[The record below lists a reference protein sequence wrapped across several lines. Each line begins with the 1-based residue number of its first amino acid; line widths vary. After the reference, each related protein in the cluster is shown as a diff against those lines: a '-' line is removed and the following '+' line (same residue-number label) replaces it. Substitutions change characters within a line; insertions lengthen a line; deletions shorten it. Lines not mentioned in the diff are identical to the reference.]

1 LISLTNP
8 QSSPNLRLISSA
20 AVKTGFIDKLIERLG
35 RVRPEEA
42 RAHLLRV
49 VREKGFLE
57 TIFNA
62 IQEGVL
68 VTDSSGKLLYLNDAA
83 CEFFGLD
90 GNDSIGR
97 PLAERVRGLDWKSLT
112 AGAEIG
118 KLVSRDMEVFY
129 PTNRFLNFY
138 VVPLS
143 LEDADEPAD
152 DRRSRTE
159 SRSNRVGYAVIVRDI
174 TESRRSAQAT
184 IENERLSALTML
196 AAGVAHEI
204 GNPLNSLDIHLQL
217 MERKL
222 RRMPPAQRG
231 DMDDSVRVA
240 RDEIRRLDFIVS
252 QFLRAI
258 RPAPLD
264 LQPADVNAVVE
275 ESVSF
280 LAAEIAN
287 RDILVEQ
294 ELDRRLPP
302 LEIDRDQMKQA
313 FYNIIRNSFQAMKS
327 GGILRISTAAG
338 PDDVAIAFADT
349 GGGIA
354 PENMSKVFD
363 PYFTT
368 KSAGSG
374 LGLLIVRRIVREH
387 GGEIELRSDTGR
399 GLSVTIHLPHGDRRA
414 RMLEFGGDADAGS
427 LAPDDP
433 LPPLGENGPY

>member
-1 LISLTNP
+1 L
-8 QSSPNLRLISSA
+8 
-20 AVKTGFIDKLIERLG
+20 KTGFIDKLIERLG

-62 IQEGVL
+62 IQEGIL
-68 VTDSSGKLLYLNDAA
+68 VTDSRGALLYLNDAA
-83 CEFFGLD
+83 CEFFGLEGD
-90 GNDSIGR
+90 ESVGR
-97 PLAERVRGLDWKSLT
+97 PLAERVRGLDWDALT
-112 AGAEIG
+112 AGLETG
-118 KLVSRDMEVFY
+118 KFVSRDMEVFY
-129 PTNRFLNFY
+129 PANRFLNFY

-143 LEDADEPAD
+143 LEDASETAA
-152 DRRSRTE
+152 DRRTRNQ
-159 SRSNRVGYAVIVRDI
+159 SRSDRVGYAMIVRDI
-174 TESRRSAQAT
+174 TESRRSAQTT

-222 RRMPPAQRG
+222 RRLPPAQR
-231 DMDDSVRVA
+231 DDLDESVRVA
-240 RDEIRRLDFIVS
+240 REEIRRLDFIVS

-258 RPAPLD
+258 RPAPLST
-264 LQPADVNAVVE
+264 QPADINAVVE
-275 ESVSF
+275 ESISF

-294 ELDRRLPP
+294 ELDRRLPL

-313 FYNIIRNSFQAMKS
+313 FYNIIRNSFQAMQT
-327 GGILRISTAAG
+327 GGILRISTFAEA
-338 PDDVAIAFADT
+338 DYVAVTFADT

-354 PENMSKVFD
+354 PENLSKVFD

-368 KSAGSG
+368 KSTGNG

-399 GLSVTIHLPHGDRRA
+399 GLAVTVRLPHGDRRA
-414 RMLEFGGDADAGS
+414 RMLEFGGDDDSAAVNPAHANDDN
-427 LAPDDP
+427 PD
-433 LPPLGENGPY
+433 